1 LLETYFLSEDE
12 MAKSN
17 EAIRVAMDL
26 ALQGSRFD
34 AEQDFSNALKCY
46 EASIEKLIPIVEGQ
60 EAYCH

>member
-1 LLETYFLSEDE
+1 MFFPQDE
-12 MAKSN
+12 MAKGN

-26 ALQGSRFD
+26 VLQGNRFD